1 LQPQEYER
9 LAASEERMWWFR
21 GLHANLIAAWRGA
34 GGRGGGVL
42 DAGCGTGGLL
52 KRLQAAAPDAQLAGV
67 ELDQGAAAFARQK
80 CSGIVAGTVHAL
92 PFAGAT
98 FDAVFSADVLC
109 HRGVDEAC
117 ALAEFRRCLKRG
129 GILVLNLPAYR
140 WLFSAHDVA
149 VDNVRR
155 YGAGEV
161 RRMLVAAGFVGVRV
175 AYWNSV
181 LFPLMVIRRK
191 VPHAG
196 GGASDVALLPA
207 PLERAFFACVA
218 AEAALKRRGLEPPF
232 GGSLLATAE
241 RP

>member
-21 GLHANLIAAWRGA
+21 GLHANLIAAWQGA
-34 GGRGGGVL
+34 GGQDGVVL

-52 KRLQAAAPDAQLAGV
+52 KRLAAAAPDARLVGV
-67 ELDQGAAAFARQK
+67 ELDQGAAALARQK
-80 CSGIVAGTVHAL
+80 CGDIVAGTVHAL
-92 PFAGAT
+92 PFEGAT

-109 HRGVDEAC
+109 HRGVEQTL

-129 GILVLNLPAYR
+129 GVLALNLPACR
-140 WLFSAHDVA
+140 WLFSGHDVA
-149 VDNVRR
+149 VDNARR
-155 YGAGEV
+155 YGAGEL
-161 RRMLVAAGFVGVRV
+161 RRMLVAAGFVRVRV
-175 AYWNSV
+175 AHWNSV

-191 VPHAG
+191 ILPTG
-196 GGASDVALLPA
+196 GAASDVALLPA
-207 PLERAFFACVA
+207 PLERAFLACVA
-218 AEAALKRRGLEPPF
+218 AETALAKRGLKPPF